1 MRIVCGEEINLQVSR
16 KATDFMDI
24 NIQISIYEN
33 VSYLSDTSNKKRLQL
48 TLKCKIILITELP

>member
-33 VSYLSDTSNKKRLQL
+33 VSSQTHQIKNAFN
-48 TLKCKIILITELP
+48 